1 MSSSITFW
9 PSWHSSLST
18 LVKWV
23 SPFFRDVG
31 SIGCYGTELP
41 HCAGAGRHCHL
52 PRLSWVL
59 LPASGR
65 VLHFSFRCNTWLP
78 VDQSV
83 KDQVH
88 IIIVYHIRFPST
100 RIPGATQGLT
110 FDTPCLFCL
119 KKAWFF
125 LFFKTSLAS
134 RLNLQTKG
142 DSGQSSVLLREREK
156 GGGGGEYFWLDNA
169 AFILVDKIQK
179 RIFGY
184 LSAVMVV

>member
-65 VLHFSFRCNTWLP
+65 VQYFPFRYNTLLP
-78 VDQSV
+78 VDQSEAE
-83 KDQVH
+83 QVH
-88 IIIVYHIRFPST
+88 IININPIGFPST
-100 RIPGATQGLT
+100 STPGATQKLT
-110 FDTPCLFCL
+110 FDTPCLCCL
-119 KKAWFF
+119 TKSCFF
-125 LFFKTSLAS
+125 LLKTFLPS

>member
-1 MSSSITFW
+1 MAHLIE
-9 PSWHSSLST
+9 
-18 LVKWV
+18 WV
-23 SPFFRDVG
+23 SPISRDVG

-125 LFFKTSLAS
+125 LFFKNFS
-134 RLNLQTKG
+134 RKSAEPPDQRRLRPVFRVVEGKG
-142 DSGQSSVLLREREK
+142 EGGRWRWIFMTWQCCLYMSRQNKKKDIRVLECRNGRLGIGDTYCK
-156 GGGGGEYFWLDNA
+156 L
-169 AFILVDKIQK
+169 
-179 RIFGY
+179 
-184 LSAVMVV
+184 